1 MKWKK
6 VNYKKERDK
15 NGLIVKVQNKDN
27 LVSLRRTRQMEQ
39 EKAFRILSLGHFIEI
54 KSKLDLQIERAH
66 YSESVLTAQH

>member
-27 LVSLRRTRQMEQ
+27 LVSLRRTWTN
-39 EKAFRILSLGHFIEI
+39 GTG
-54 KSKLDLQIERAH
+54 KSFQNFKSGTF
-66 YSESVLTAQH
+66 Y